1 MRAIVLPS
9 SENAGVFRRQCT
21 PYVRARDQRCDRL
34 AIGPAHAGFGR
45 VTLSSRRSG
54 HGPCFVL
61 IAHAA
66 RARHALNL
74 LDEREALNAYY
85 RNAFAPSMVGSLRH
99 RRRHSSRPIYEERL
113 NTIYM
118 RDRLYCTEC
127 CGKSL
132 PLPHGG
138 LVRHRLR
145 GWCGSRY
152 AQT

>member
-99 RRRHSSRPIYEERL
+99 RRRESREWRYEQ
-113 NTIYM
+113 TYYTTAQGIKII
-118 RDRLYCTEC
+118 
-127 CGKSL
+127 KS
-132 PLPHGG
+132 HGTNS
-138 LVRHRLR
+138 H
-145 GWCGSRY
+145 
-152 AQT
+152 